1 MDVQKLAADLLP
13 LVGGKENIRSVL
25 HCMTRL
31 RFQLADQSKAQLEAI
46 EKLDG
51 VMGVKVVGAQTQVI
65 IGPIVAEV
73 YKAVTQLTGD
83 LGGDAAPAPAEGEEK
98 QKLSAKLLDM
108 ISGILKLTAPQY
120 IWDIMKNF
128 QINNTKRFI
137 PIHDNLPEIIVKNLG
152 RDFTLND
159 FAVPDGS
166 VGLIHASITRM
177 NDLRRRYHRELQ
189 NGNTEE
195 AYTYL
200 EQIVQCC
207 PASYLISGYISFDYG
222 VLKKLY
228 SYLVT
233 LSYHARFNSYRDMMR
248 VLREIPYSELFITNP
263 GDERDIYGIQ
273 HDYEMDFSPMNPT
286 EEVEETE

>member
-1 MDVQKLAADLLP
+1 MEIKVQNIDTIGWEAAIVMARKIMIGYSTAIKNDAVP
-13 LVGGKENIRSVL
+13 ANIYENY
-25 HCMTRL
+25 
-31 RFQLADQSKAQLEAI
+31 QSDSFGRYAVNGNTYHLGENDYRILKTSIQYNP
-46 EKLDG
+46 
-51 VMGVKVVGAQTQVI
+51 
-65 IGPIVAEV
+65 GP
-73 YKAVTQLTGD
+73 
-83 LGGDAAPAPAEGEEK
+83 
-98 QKLSAKLLDM
+98 LDM
-108 ISGILKLTAPQY
+108 ISGIMKLTAPQY

-137 PIHDNLPEIIVKNLG
+137 PIHDNLPEIIVENLG

-222 VLKKLY
+222 VLKKMY

-233 LSYHARFNSYRDMMR
+233 LSYHARFNSYRDMMM

-263 GDERDIYGIQ
+263 GDERDIYGLC
-273 HDYEMDFSPMNPT
+273 DDCDTAFSPMNPFDDT
-286 EEVEETE
+286 EMEEGE